1 MVSTQP
7 PIIGFQER
15 LGAFEKL
22 LCWFRPEYDK
32 LEAIRDFLQT
42 IFDCDACDN
51 NQHWETE
58 KGEAI
63 ELPHS
68 DRRAAGRLIYADGDL
83 LGFGFVRFRNMNL
96 QDTIAECRID
106 AILLDCLW

>member
-1 MVSTQP
+1 MVSMQP
-7 PIIGFQER
+7 PIIGFKQR

-22 LCWFRPEYDK
+22 LCSFRPEYDK
-32 LEAIRDFLQT
+32 FEAIRDFLQT
-42 IFDCDACDN
+42 IFDCDACHN

-63 ELPHS
+63 ELPLS
-68 DRRAAGRLIYADGDL
+68 DRRAAGRLIHADGDL

-96 QDTIAECRID
+96 QDTIAECRTD